1 MESGKRG
8 KREWV
13 SEQKGS
19 ERKEM
24 SGAGSGAF
32 AAGKG

>member
-1 MESGKRG
+1 MESGGREERG
-8 KREWV
+8 EV